1 VKLDGRDSTL
11 LQQPLKF
18 IYVFYMGYQHCFH
31 RRRQRARNV
40 PRDSSRN
47 KVRAIMSLANQE
59 PNSISTE
66 LSSYQGIFV
75 SSYST
80 DFNVH
85 YTLAI
90 NERKNGIT

>member
-1 VKLDGRDSTL
+1 
-11 LQQPLKF
+11 
-18 IYVFYMGYQHCFH
+18 
-31 RRRQRARNV
+31 
-40 PRDSSRN
+40 
-47 KVRAIMSLANQE
+47 MSLANQE
-59 PNSISTE
+59 ANSISTE

-90 NERKNGIT
+90 N